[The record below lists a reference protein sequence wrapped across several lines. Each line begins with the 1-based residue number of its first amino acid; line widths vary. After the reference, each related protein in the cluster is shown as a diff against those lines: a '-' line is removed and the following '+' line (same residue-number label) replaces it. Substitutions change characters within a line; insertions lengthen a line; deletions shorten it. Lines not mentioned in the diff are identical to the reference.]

1 MFWLFILLSVL
12 CAVLAIGALTTNHV
26 LLGCTML
33 IMALWSLYMN
43 RETAKTID
51 ETQAE
56 MDNMRKK

>member
-12 CAVLAIGALTTNHV
+12 CAVLAIRALATSHV
-26 LLGCTML
+26 LRGCTML